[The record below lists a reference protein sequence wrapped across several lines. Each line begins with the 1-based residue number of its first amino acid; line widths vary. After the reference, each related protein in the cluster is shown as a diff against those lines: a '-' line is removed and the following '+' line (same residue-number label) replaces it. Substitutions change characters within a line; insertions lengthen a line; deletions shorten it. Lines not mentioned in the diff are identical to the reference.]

1 MTGGIET
8 ITEFFGLNSSFFVIG
23 PPDSLQLEQCGMNSE
38 RRELRKRIRE
48 FVEQNPNNFGRPQQ
62 TTASDQKLNNIVNI
76 NIGTDEKPKYVWRVC
91 KYGHSG

>member
-8 ITEFFGLNSSFFVIG
+8 ITEFFGLNSSSFVIG
-23 PPDSLQLEQCGMNSE
+23 PPDSLQLEQYGMNSE

-48 FVEQNPNNFGRPQQ
+48 FVEQNRKRFRKAQK
-62 TTASDQKLNNIVNI
+62 AAHSDRKLNTFMNI

-91 KYGHSG
+91 K

>member
-48 FVEQNPNNFGRPQQ
+48 FVEQNQNRFGRPQQ
-62 TTASDQKLNNIVNI
+62 TTASDQKLDTFMNI
-76 NIGTDEKPKYVWRVC
+76 NIGTEEKPKYVWRIC
-91 KYGHSG
+91 K

>member
-1 MTGGIET
+1 MK
-8 ITEFFGLNSSFFVIG
+8 
-23 PPDSLQLEQCGMNSE
+23 SE
-38 RRELRKRIRE
+38 KRELRKRIRE